1 MNTALRS
8 RLRASVG
15 ASSATSRELVAQAG
29 RVLLWLAVLLV
40 LIRGLDG
47 IASARHGA
55 SRVRGASGQTAAGG
69 WPDDA
74 ARAFAVQFATA
85 YLTHAPGADPVAY
98 ARRVDGFASA
108 ELADKLAPAF
118 AWRAPAQALQAA
130 IVGGIVRLDGR
141 RALITVAAT
150 LTTGGGQATRWLTV
164 PIARDDRGGLVVY
177 DLPSFA
183 AGPARAAGGPVQGDP
198 LFGPDSGAITDVVSR
213 FLRAYLVGDTGA
225 LAYLS
230 APGTRIAA
238 TTGGLRLLDVDS
250 IETAAPASAGGRVL
264 LVAVSAR
271 DLVSR
276 VTYALRYRV
285 QLVSRDRWYVAAI
298 NRPGK
303 GRER

>member
-15 ASSATSRELVAQAG
+15 ASAATSRELVAQAG

-47 IASARHGA
+47 IANARHGA
-55 SRVRGASGQTAAGG
+55 SRVPSVSGQTTAEA

-85 YLTHAPGADPVAY
+85 YVTHAPGADPAAY

-108 ELADKLAPAF
+108 ELADQLAPAF
-118 AWRAPAQALQAA
+118 DRGAPAQAVQAA
-130 IVGGIVRLDGR
+130 IVAGIVRLDGR

-150 LTTGGGQATRWLTV
+150 LTTGGGQGARWLTV

-198 LFGPDSGAITDVVSR
+198 LFGPDSGAITDVVNR

-225 LAYLS
+225 LAYLV

-238 TTGGLRLLDVDS
+238 TTGGLRLLDVDA
-250 IETAAPASAGGRVL
+250 IETVPAAAGGRVL
-264 LVAVSAR
+264 LIAVRAR

-285 QLVSRDRWYVAAI
+285 QLVRRDRWYVAAI